1 MMKNYA
7 IGIDMGGT
15 GTKFGLVN
23 GEGQVLRSSSIP
35 TQQYPEISDFCDT
48 LCHQLKQLMADE
60 GISIENFSDNN
71 LEIFKE
77 FCNKKLD
84 EYSPLKRVE
93 KIKQM

>member
-1 MMKNYA
+1 MKNYA

-60 GISIENFSDNN
+60 GISIENIVGIGCGAPDGNFYSGC
-71 LEIFKE
+71 I
-77 FCNKKLD
+77 
-84 EYSPLKRVE
+84 EYATDLAAKCG
-93 KIKQM
+93 